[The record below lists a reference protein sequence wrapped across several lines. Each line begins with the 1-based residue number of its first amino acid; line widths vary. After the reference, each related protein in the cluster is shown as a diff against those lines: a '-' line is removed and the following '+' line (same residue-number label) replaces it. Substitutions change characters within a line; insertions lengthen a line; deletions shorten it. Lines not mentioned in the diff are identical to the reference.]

1 MKRKPLIR
9 FYRAVADWLT
19 QESERSGPPLCDFER
34 LRYEVRPGDVLLIE
48 GRSRV
53 SEVIKVITQSPWS
66 HAALYIGR
74 LHDVT
79 DPAVR
84 GRIARFHSADPDT
97 QLVLEAILGKGV
109 IITPLS
115 HYLDDHVRVCRPR
128 GLSPQ
133 DAQQVIAHS
142 VNRLG
147 SDYDMRQL
155 LDLARFLFPWS
166 ILPRRWRSSLFA
178 HNAGKP
184 TRTVCSTLLAESF
197 MAVRFPILPVMKGR
211 LHSGLALYPRNPRLF
226 TPRDFDY
233 SPYFEIIKYPYV
245 DFTER
250 VSYRHLPWVTTG
262 ELCNN
267 ADDCFDVPLPPDP
280 ATDDAGEALPVS
292 QGRVLS

>member
-1 MKRKPLIR
+1 LIR
-9 FYRAVADWLT
+9 FYRAIADWLT
-19 QESERSGPPLCDFER
+19 QESDRPGPPLCDFER

-74 LHDVT
+74 LHDIT

-84 GRIARFHSADPDT
+84 GRVAHFHSADPDT

-115 HYLDDHVRVCRPR
+115 QYFDDHIRLCRPR

-142 VNRLG
+142 VGRLG

-166 ILPRRWRSSLFA
+166 FLPRRWRSSLFA
-178 HNAGKP
+178 HNAGQP

-211 LHSGLALYPRNPRLF
+211 LRSGLALYPRNPRLF

-250 VSYRHLPWVTTG
+250 VTYRHLPWVTTG
-262 ELCNN
+262 EFCNTP
-267 ADDCFDVPLPPDP
+267 DDCFGVSLTPEAVTAEAPNELPAPDRR
-280 ATDDAGEALPVS
+280 AVS
-292 QGRVLS
+292 